1 MRMKN
6 IFLII
11 GFSIVLATIFI
22 TPVRAVTTEITT
34 ISEKDSYV
42 ESMLNTTNNGD
53 SIWVLFG
60 YNSNLFEFDEAYIHF
75 NFSDKPE
82 NWEKAEISIDATMF
96 GQFNATV
103 CLITDNWGEGTITWA
118 NKPLHGEVI
127 TTFEVTGT
135 AFYRFDI
142 SNYIQGDNISI
153 CLNSSNSYKKTG
165 YVMATSREGHG
176 LGLHLGPRLIW
187 TYEVAAPFIEGYNLY
202 IFLGLIVV
210 IGIIGIKKKK
220 LKIK

>member
-1 MRMKN
+1 MRIKK

-11 GFSIVLATIFI
+11 GFTIVLAIIFV
-22 TPVRAVTTEITT
+22 TPAKAVSSEIATL
-34 ISEKDSYV
+34 SDKDSYV
-42 ESMLNTTNNGD
+42 QSMFNTTNSGD
-53 SIWVLFG
+53 SIWVFFG
-60 YNSNLFEFDEAYIHF
+60 YNLNFNEFDEAYIHF
-75 NFSDKPE
+75 NFSAKPE

-103 CLITDNWGEGTITWA
+103 CLITDNWGEGTITWV
-118 NKPLHGEVI
+118 NKPLHGEII

-135 AFYRFDI
+135 AFYKFDI
-142 SNYIQGDNISI
+142 SNYIQGDSISVCI
-153 CLNSSNSYKKTG
+153 NASNSYEQSG

-176 LGLHLGPRLIW
+176 AGLHIGPQLIW
-187 TYEVAAPFIEGYNLY
+187 TYETADPIIEGYNLY

-210 IGIIGIKKKK
+210 IGIISIQKKK